1 MLAAKEQT
9 DSNSSDDPLEREDFS
24 MQDVE
29 ECHEDPESGHRKV
42 SVQSSGGISRHRKV
56 SLQSCGGISRHRKVS
71 VQSSGGISR
80 HRKVSVQS
88 SGGISRHRK
97 VSVQSCG
104 GISRHRKVSVQ
115 SCGGILTAQSV
126 DAEGTRF
133 SEDSGF
139 GDNFTSRSSHDMIV
153 GITRHRRSTLRKSST
168 VSICSSGSISL

>member
-42 SVQSSGGISRHRKV
+42 SVQS
-56 SLQSCGGISRHRKVS
+56 CGGISRHRKVS
-71 VQSSGGISR
+71 VQSCGGISR